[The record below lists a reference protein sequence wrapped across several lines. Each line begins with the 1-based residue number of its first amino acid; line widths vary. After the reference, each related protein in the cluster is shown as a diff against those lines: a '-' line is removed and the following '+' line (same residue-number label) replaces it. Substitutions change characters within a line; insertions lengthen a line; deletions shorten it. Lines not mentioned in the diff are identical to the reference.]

1 MLARGER
8 KDHTIR
14 NIAMAV
20 AVLMVLTMA
29 VAVSDTDETEG
40 ANDLLPLPIQAGV
53 YSSNITTWI
62 LTEKGKLYG
71 CGSYVN
77 GQQGI
82 DVIEDMMT
90 FTQRLP
96 DLTIASVACS
106 DKTTW
111 VITTDGKL
119 YGSGDNQHGQ
129 QGNVDTKRN
138 VRTFTQRLPD
148 LTVKSVVCSDYTT
161 WVITTDGKLYGCGA
175 NGVGQQGSG
184 DYADVTTFTQRL
196 PDLTIASVAC
206 SSDTTWVVT
215 TDGKLYG
222 CGFNGDGQQG
232 IDDQYLP
239 AVKVFTQKKYNS
251 YSGVFEPIT
260 NAKSVAC
267 SDDATWYVTTD
278 GKLYA
283 CGCNGNGQQ
292 GIGTTSSEDRFRE
305 RTSDSAGN
313 PIQNVKS
320 VACSLFTT
328 WVVTTDGKLYGCGA
342 NGVGQQGSGG
352 TDNVNTF
359 TQRLPELTIASVAC
373 SSDTTWFVTND
384 GDVYGCGYGKNGQ
397 QGNGC
402 RDNVYVFTK
411 HYPYT
416 ISVTP
421 RSDSLATI
429 TTSWESDLS
438 VGFGTTWS
446 ISGNVLTLTDGAS
459 EYIVTAGV
467 KEGYAFAYFTDNGTK
482 LGSSG
487 TVTTDMNIGCMIKV
501 PIPQAVTGLTYNGTS
516 QTGVNANDGCTVSGN
531 TGTAAGNYAATA
543 SLKDGCV
550 WNQTGNP
557 IGDKTINWS
566 ISKKAVTVS
575 GGITASDK
583 IYDGNAVAVLDCTE
597 AIITGKIGSVDLSV
611 TATGTFD
618 SKDAGT
624 GKTVTISDLVL
635 IGYGKDNYTLAESG
649 HQESTN
655 ASISQ
660 LEAALSW
667 DQTPLVYNGSP
678 QKPVATVSNLIS
690 GDEITVTV
698 DGSRTDAG
706 GPYTATASGLS
717 NGNYMLPS
725 SGLTY
730 EFTIAKADYDM
741 SGISFV
747 DIVPVYD
754 GQTHAPVISGTL
766 PTGHDDIQVTVS
778 YSGGA
783 ATHVSDGTVT
793 VTATFA
799 TESSNYNAP
808 SAMTATVTITQK
820 NVTVTADDKYKYF
833 GEVDPEFTATVTG
846 LVDEY
851 VIVCGLSR
859 DSGEVAGT
867 YAIHVTGDTS
877 QGDYSVTFADGTFT
891 IRPVFTVKFNVQGHG
906 TAPSDQTVKIGE
918 KVIQPE
924 DPTATGYTFG
934 GWFRES
940 SCTTAWNF
948 GEDTVSEDIILYAKW
963 TINSYTVTFDVQG
976 HGTAPAEQTVQYG
989 GKVLEPE
996 DPTETGY
1003 TFGGWFRESS
1013 CTTAWNFDE
1022 DTIASDITIYAKWT
1036 INSYTVTFDMQ
1047 EHGIAPAEQTVQYG
1061 GKVLEPED
1069 PAETGY
1075 TFGGWFRE
1083 SSCATAWNF
1092 DEDTIASDI
1101 TIYAKW
1107 TINSYTV
1114 TFDVQEHGTAP
1125 AVQSVEFGRK
1135 VIEPEDPTETG
1146 YTFGGWFKEAACS
1159 NSWKFESD
1167 IVTEDT
1173 ILYAK
1178 WTINSYTV
1186 TFDVQEH
1193 GIAPAV
1199 QSVEYG
1205 GKAIQPEDPTET
1217 GYTFGGWFKE
1227 PSCTTA
1233 WNFGDDTVVSDIT
1246 IYAKWTINSYTVIWK
1261 NGDNILETDTDV
1273 LYGSQPSYDG
1283 PTPTK
1288 EADAKYT
1295 YTFSGWS
1302 PALAPVSQDITYEAT
1317 FESKERKDPTP
1328 RPTPP
1333 PTPPTPVPVDY
1344 EGTTISDEGST
1355 THTSTQETIN
1365 KDGSKD
1371 VKETST
1377 TVNVDGS
1384 TSEVQTTIVEKTDK
1398 QGKTVAD
1405 ATSTEV
1411 AKDASGNVIST
1422 TETKTTTTTTDNTSV
1437 VVESSEVKDS
1447 EGRTTSIISTEKEIV
1462 VGDGIVTENV
1472 KTTETS
1478 GDVSVITESESTT
1491 STIGGSAAVNTTSIE
1506 TTVMGDQ
1513 TSVRETESVTT
1524 TTIVSGGKQVSIS
1537 STVIETAADGTV
1549 TKFETESTL
1558 VNTTKGD
1565 VTTIAAVTTEVSK
1578 DAQDKTMSTIRTES
1592 VITLTETAAVKEM
1605 VLTVTDS
1612 DGKETKTETVE
1623 ATSLDEKSVIA
1634 IATVTGE
1641 GSSKTETVEA
1651 TLNYDTDGSVLDASD
1666 AEKAVEYSDKV
1677 AEIAGISEDASKVL
1691 NVDSGEISSATV
1703 SSEALSI
1710 LAESRTSLSV
1720 VSLSGSLTYDSD
1732 ALGRFARLSGGVTV
1746 SMEKNKLSDLNDA
1759 QKNAVADATFVS
1771 VKAMA
1776 GSSYISDIGGTVA
1789 MTFAF
1794 ENTKGWNS
1802 FGVFYID
1809 DKGGKTPME
1818 FSYDAVSKLMTV
1830 FSTHHSVYAILEVS
1844 EEPEGSGIDS
1854 TVLIAAGCAIAA
1866 IIVIG
1871 ASVVYLR
1878 RH

>member
-1 MLARGER
+1 
-8 KDHTIR
+8 
-14 NIAMAV
+14 
-20 AVLMVLTMA
+20 
-29 VAVSDTDETEG
+29 
-40 ANDLLPLPIQAGV
+40 
-53 YSSNITTWI
+53 
-62 LTEKGKLYG
+62 
-71 CGSYVN
+71 
-77 GQQGI
+77 
-82 DVIEDMMT
+82 
-90 FTQRLP
+90 
-96 DLTIASVACS
+96 
-106 DKTTW
+106 
-111 VITTDGKL
+111 
-119 YGSGDNQHGQ
+119 
-129 QGNVDTKRN
+129 
-138 VRTFTQRLPD
+138 
-148 LTVKSVVCSDYTT
+148 
-161 WVITTDGKLYGCGA
+161 
-175 NGVGQQGSG
+175 
-184 DYADVTTFTQRL
+184 
-196 PDLTIASVAC
+196 
-206 SSDTTWVVT
+206 
-215 TDGKLYG
+215 
-222 CGFNGDGQQG
+222 
-232 IDDQYLP
+232 
-239 AVKVFTQKKYNS
+239 
-251 YSGVFEPIT
+251 
-260 NAKSVAC
+260 
-267 SDDATWYVTTD
+267 
-278 GKLYA
+278 
-283 CGCNGNGQQ
+283 
-292 GIGTTSSEDRFRE
+292 
-305 RTSDSAGN
+305 
-313 PIQNVKS
+313 
-320 VACSLFTT
+320 
-328 WVVTTDGKLYGCGA
+328 
-342 NGVGQQGSGG
+342 
-352 TDNVNTF
+352 
-359 TQRLPELTIASVAC
+359 
-373 SSDTTWFVTND
+373 
-384 GDVYGCGYGKNGQ
+384 
-397 QGNGC
+397 
-402 RDNVYVFTK
+402 
-411 HYPYT
+411 
-416 ISVTP
+416 
-421 RSDSLATI
+421 
-429 TTSWESDLS
+429 
-438 VGFGTTWS
+438 
-446 ISGNVLTLTDGAS
+446 LTDGAS
-459 EYIVTAGV
+459 EYIVTAEV

-557 IGDKTINWS
+557 TGDKTINWS

-766 PTGHDDIQVTVS
+766 PTGHDDIQVTVF

-833 GEVDPEFTATVTG
+833 GEADPEFTATVTG

-859 DSGEVAGT
+859 DSGEVAGA

-877 QGDYSVTFADGTFT
+877 QGDYSVTFVDGTFT

-948 GEDTVSEDIILYAKW
+948 GEDTVSEDIIL
-963 TINSYTVTFDVQG
+963 N
-976 HGTAPAEQTVQYG
+976 
-989 GKVLEPE
+989 
-996 DPTETGY
+996 
-1003 TFGGWFRESS
+1003 
-1013 CTTAWNFDE
+1013 
-1022 DTIASDITIYAKWT
+1022 AKWT

-1061 GKVLEPED
+1061 GKVIQPED
-1069 PAETGY
+1069 PTATGY
-1075 TFGGWFRE
+1075 TFGGWFKE
-1083 SSCATAWNF
+1083 PSCATAWNF

-1125 AVQSVEFGRK
+1125 AVQSVE
-1135 VIEPEDPTETG
+1135 
-1146 YTFGGWFKEAACS
+1146 
-1159 NSWKFESD
+1159 
-1167 IVTEDT
+1167 
-1173 ILYAK
+1173 
-1178 WTINSYTV
+1178 
-1186 TFDVQEH
+1186 
-1193 GIAPAV
+1193 
-1199 QSVEYG
+1199 YG
-1205 GKAIQPEDPTET
+1205 GKVIQPEDPTAT

-1317 FESKERKDPTP
+1317 FESKEHKDPTP

-1462 VGDGIVTENV
+1462 VGDGIVTEKV

-1524 TTIVSGGKQVSIS
+1524 TTIVSGGKQVSTS